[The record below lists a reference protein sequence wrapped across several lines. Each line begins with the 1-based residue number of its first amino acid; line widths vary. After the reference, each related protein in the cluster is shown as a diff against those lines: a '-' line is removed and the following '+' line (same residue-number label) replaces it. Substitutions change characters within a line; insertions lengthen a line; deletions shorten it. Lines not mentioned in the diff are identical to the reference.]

1 MKEDGRIQFLTY
13 IPAKPPEGM
22 IRARLGYRK
31 HFTVLDCDQQRK
43 LEDGIQEGLLLCEPK
58 GAFGRFWIT
67 ERSKNLVRL
76 EQDTVFESRN
86 LARLLGGSD
95 EVVLMASTVGS
106 PIVERIA
113 KEVDH
118 GDAAFGLI
126 LDAVASETADAG
138 LDWMMEFLNKML
150 RKEGKKLTKHR
161 YSPGYGDLPLLNQR
175 LIYSLLNLER
185 LELKLTDQCMLIP
198 EKSVLAVAGIE
209 GVVSH
214 E

>member
-1 MKEDGRIQFLTY
+1 
-13 IPAKPPEGM
+13 
-22 IRARLGYRK
+22 
-31 HFTVLDCDQQRK
+31 
-43 LEDGIQEGLLLCEPK
+43 
-58 GAFGRFWIT
+58 
-67 ERSKNLVRL
+67 
-76 EQDTVFESRN
+76 
-86 LARLLGGSD
+86 
-95 EVVLMASTVGS
+95 
-106 PIVERIA
+106 
-113 KEVDH
+113 
-118 GDAAFGLI
+118 
-126 LDAVASETADAG
+126 
-138 LDWMMEFLNKML
+138 MMEFLNKML